1 VTPAGPVPV
10 GLVTQG
16 LAPKSGP
23 AGSSAADA
31 VEAVDAG
38 VEFVV
43 TAVVEALPVDEA
55 APEVVAPIP
64 VASALAAANTAEKLA
79 PDELPDCE
87 VVWDAVVAVLPL
99 LGAGVRVACVGCVAW
114 PGVRST

>member
-1 VTPAGPVPV
+1 V
-10 GLVTQG
+10 GFVTQG

-31 VEAVDAG
+31 VEVVDAC

-55 APEVVAPIP
+55 ALEVVAPVP
-64 VASALAAANTAEKLA
+64 VASAVAAASTVEKLEA
-79 PDELPDCE
+79 DEPPDWEA
-87 VVWDAVVAVLPL
+87 VWDAVVAVLPL